1 MNTAS
6 HSSAPAAPVNSAAP
20 LDSAGLVNSA
30 APADRPTVA
39 RTEPVRAARLDDR
52 AVAALAFGA
61 AGLFMF
67 NIVFGPFA
75 IVLGAASARRHRSA
89 GRQRTA
95 AVIGVVLGVAD
106 LLVLAVLVASKI
118 HGGNFAWHLG

>member
-1 MNTAS
+1 VN
-6 HSSAPAAPVNSAAP
+6 SAGPVNSAAP
-20 LDSAGLVNSA
+20 DNRPAAGGS
-30 APADRPTVA
+30 
-39 RTEPVRAARLDDR
+39 EPVRAARLDDR

-75 IVLGAASARRHRSA
+75 IVLGAASARRHPSA

-95 AVIGVVLGVAD
+95 ALTGVVLGVAD
-106 LLVLAVLVASKI
+106 LLVLAFLVASKI
-118 HGGNFAWHLG
+118 HGGSFAWHLG